1 MKTFSELGIKAEL
14 LASLRNIGFINPT
27 DVQEATIPLIMEGKD
42 VIVRAKTGTGKT
54 GAFLIPIINSA
65 KHDEALYTLI
75 IVPTRELALQVST
88 VASKLC
94 GRDLRVA
101 TVYGGA
107 SINVQVQQI
116 RSGANIVVGTPGRIL
131 DLIERRALDLSN
143 VRYLVL
149 DEADIMLDMGFID
162 DIEMII
168 SRISS
173 NHQTMLFSA
182 TIPREIQVVANR
194 HMNSTKT
201 SVSIGSEE
209 ELTVT
214 TITHKYTIVDNR
226 SKFAALLAYISE
238 FKPKKAI
245 IFANTKYEAD
255 KIYWLLRGSGMNAI
269 LMHGGLTQAK
279 REQSLSMFRG
289 SAQFLISTN
298 LASRGLDIAGITDII
313 NFDLP
318 DVANVYIHRVGRSA
332 RMGKEGVAFSI
343 ATPRERNI
351 INEIEYKDNVKMERI
366 TLNTSQFDEQVRS
379 AMRTVQHNA
388 YGEETRGSGFHRGFS
403 SEHGTYRG
411 GGFRSSY
418 NNQHGFHNFHNRN
431 RPRRSRNEFSS

>member
-14 LASLRNIGFINPT
+14 LASLNSIGFVNPT
-27 DVQEATIPLIMEGKD
+27 EVQETAIPLIMEGKD

-65 KHDEALYTLI
+65 AARESLYALVV
-75 IVPTRELALQVST
+75 VPTRELALQVSG
-88 VASKLC
+88 VAAKLC
-94 GRDLRVA
+94 GRNLGVA

-116 RSGANIVVGTPGRIL
+116 RRGANIVVGTPGRLL
-131 DLIERRALDLSN
+131 DLIERHELDLEN

-168 SRISS
+168 SRISKD
-173 NHQTMLFSA
+173 HQTMLFSA
-182 TIPREIQVVANR
+182 TIPREIQVIANR
-194 HMNSTKT
+194 HMNSTRT
-201 SVSIGSEE
+201 NVSVGSEE

-214 TITHKYTIVDNR
+214 TITHKYTVVNNS

-255 KIYWLLRGSGMNAI
+255 KIYWLLRSSNMNAI

-279 REQSLSMFRG
+279 REYSLRMFRG

-298 LASRGLDIAGITDII
+298 LASRGLDIVGITDII
-313 NFDLP
+313 NFDVP
-318 DVANVYIHRVGRSA
+318 DVANVYIHRVGRTA
-332 RMGKEGVAFSI
+332 RMGKEGVAFTI
-343 ATPRERNI
+343 ATPQERSI
-351 INEIEYKDNVKMERI
+351 INEIEYKDNVKMEKI
-366 TLNTSQFDEQVRS
+366 NLDTNKFEEQVR
-379 AMRTVQHNA
+379 AALKVHRNP
-388 YGEETRGSGFHRGFS
+388 YEEERGSYPYWRS

-411 GGFRSSY
+411 GGFRNFRHSDNRSF
-418 NNQHGFHNFHNRN
+418 HGFSG
-431 RPRRSRNEFSS
+431 RPRRRQSSVSS